1 MSIIGNKVTLTVK
14 DKEFKGIEQLVEN
27 ISNFGMEIED
37 EIESATVTDASM
49 LLDSL
54 TQKYEEYLDIYGSKS
69 QGSRIDDVEL
79 DASKIRLN
87 KRGSQWTGAPMAYV
101 TKNKKGCNVTLYGKD
116 ILYHEF
122 GTGTVGRDDDYPF
135 DKLKVNFN
143 LTAPAWNY
151 GSGLKII
158 TNGHYK
164 NVSSLENSVPAW
176 YKKAVA
182 NHIISESA
190 EVWMSPVYITEGNY
204 AGKFMY
210 NTLVEY
216 KDQLDGSVIP
226 KLGKKSLT
234 LMTKKKITKNL

>member
-1 MSIIGNKVTLTVK
+1 MSIVGNKVTLTVK
-14 DKEFKGIEQLVEN
+14 DKEFKGLDQLLQN
-27 ISNFGMEIED
+27 IIDFGFELED
-37 EIESATVTDASM
+37 ETESRTVSDAVD
-49 LLDSL
+49 LLETL
-54 TQKYEEYLDIYGSKS
+54 TQKYEEYIDIYGSKS
-69 QGSRIDDVEL
+69 QGSRVDDVEL
-79 DASKIRLN
+79 DVSKIKLN
-87 KRGSQWTGAPMAYV
+87 KRGSHWTGAPMAYV
-101 TKNKKGCNVTLYGKD
+101 TKNKTGCNVTLYGKD

-190 EVWMSPVYITEGNY
+190 EVWMSPMGITEGNH
-204 AGKFMY
+204 AGMFMY
-210 NTLVEY
+210 DTLMEY
-216 KDQLDGSVIP
+216 RDQLDSSVVP